1 MTPLEFLTL
10 LWREKPEH
18 LYVLIWTWPDRRSA
32 DRGPDLGSRHDPKR
46 AYERALNSGE
56 LEVFDFILAE
66 ALHMTIEEMR
76 NRMSNQEWVQWA
88 AFYSWRDRQREL
100 AMRMAT
106 SGR

>member
-1 MTPLEFLTL
+1 M
-10 LWREKPEH
+10 
-18 LYVLIWTWPDRRSA
+18 
-32 DRGPDLGSRHDPKR
+32 
-46 AYERALNSGE
+46 
-56 LEVFDFILAE
+56 FDFILAE